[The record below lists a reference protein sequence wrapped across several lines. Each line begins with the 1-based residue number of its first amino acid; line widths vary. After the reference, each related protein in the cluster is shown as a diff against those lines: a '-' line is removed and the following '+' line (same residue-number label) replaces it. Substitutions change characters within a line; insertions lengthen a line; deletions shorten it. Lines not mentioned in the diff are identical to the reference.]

1 MTDINHARIVERLG
15 DTHEER
21 ILAIL
26 NDLEERI
33 ASIVLAAPLTDGKL
47 SDLAW
52 AIQARTQIEQAFR
65 ETFITEADSIVRNYD
80 EVTASLGAMF
90 EEYGG
95 LFEVSEDILTN
106 LKRVSFQ
113 GFQDIASTFADELA
127 NELYQNTLAGRPI
140 DESVRNVRQKINGVF
155 MESDKNEVNRLV
167 AIAQE
172 GGKPA
177 EEAVQALHKI
187 YAADRTG
194 NNMRRYA
201 SQMVHDSVMQ
211 FDASIN
217 VAAGKELGVEKWK
230 YYGSVIRDSRDWC
243 KKHAGK
249 SYTED
254 EIREMWASS
263 SWTGKAA
270 GDPFIVRGGYNCRHH
285 WRPVFDDE
293 VLDA

>member
-1 MTDINHARIVERLG
+1 MTDIDHARIVERLG

-65 ETFITEADSIVRNYD
+65 ETFLTEADSIVRNYD

-140 DESVRNVRQKINGVF
+140 NESVKNVRQKINGVY
-155 MESDKNEVNRLV
+155 MESDKAEVNRLV
-167 AIAQE
+167 TLAKE
-172 GGKPA
+172 GS
-177 EEAVQALHKI
+177 EEAVEALHKI

-211 FDASIN
+211 FDASLN
-217 VAAGKELGVEKWK
+217 VAAGKEVGANKWK
-230 YYGSVIRDSRDWC
+230 YYGSVIRDSREWC

-263 SWTGKAA
+263 SWTGKAP

>member
-1 MTDINHARIVERLG
+1 MSDINHARIVERLG
-15 DTHEER
+15 DTHEAR

-26 NDLEERI
+26 NDLEDRI

-65 ETFITEADSIVRNYD
+65 ETFLTEADSIVRNYD

-95 LFEVSEDILTN
+95 LFNVSDDILTN

-127 NELYQNTLAGRPI
+127 NELYQNTIAGRPI

-155 MESDKNEVNRLV
+155 MESDKDEVNRLV
-167 AIAQE
+167 ALAKE
-172 GGKPA
+172 GS
-177 EEAVQALHKI
+177 EEAVEALHRV

-211 FDASIN
+211 FDASLN
-217 VAAGKELGVEKWK
+217 VAAGKEIGAEKWK

-254 EIREMWASS
+254 EIRDMWASS

-293 VLDA
+293 VTDA

>member
-1 MTDINHARIVERLG
+1 
-15 DTHEER
+15 
-21 ILAIL
+21 
-26 NDLEERI
+26 
-33 ASIVLAAPLTDGKL
+33 
-47 SDLAW
+47 
-52 AIQARTQIEQAFR
+52 
-65 ETFITEADSIVRNYD
+65 
-80 EVTASLGAMF
+80 
-90 EEYGG
+90 
-95 LFEVSEDILTN
+95 
-106 LKRVSFQ
+106 VSFQ

-127 NELYQNTLAGRPI
+127 NELYQNTIAGRPI

-155 MESDKNEVNRLV
+155 MESDKDEVNRLV
-167 AIAQE
+167 ALAKE
-172 GGKPA
+172 GS
-177 EEAVQALHKI
+177 EEAVEALHRV

-211 FDASIN
+211 FDASLN
-217 VAAGKELGVEKWK
+217 VAAGKEIGAEKWK

-254 EIREMWASS
+254 EIRDMWASS

-293 VLDA
+293 VTDA

>member
-1 MTDINHARIVERLG
+1 MSDINHARIVERLG
-15 DTHEER
+15 DTHEAR

-26 NDLEERI
+26 NDLEDRI

-65 ETFITEADSIVRNYD
+65 ETFLTEADSIVRNYD
-80 EVTASLGAMF
+80 DVTASLGAMF

-95 LFEVSEDILTN
+95 LFNVSDDILTN

-155 MESDKNEVNRLV
+155 MESDKDEVNRLV
-167 AIAQE
+167 ALAKE
-172 GGKPA
+172 GS
-177 EEAVQALHKI
+177 EEAVEALHRV

-211 FDASIN
+211 FDASLN
-217 VAAGKELGVEKWK
+217 VAAGKDIGAEKWK

-243 KKHAGK
+243 RKHAGK

-254 EIREMWASS
+254 EIRDMWASS

-293 VLDA
+293 VTDA

>member
-1 MTDINHARIVERLG
+1 MSDINHARIVERLG
-15 DTHEER
+15 DTHEAR

-26 NDLEERI
+26 NDLEDRI

-65 ETFITEADSIVRNYD
+65 ETFLTEADSIVRNYD
-80 EVTASLGAMF
+80 DVTASLGAMF

-95 LFEVSEDILTN
+95 LFNVSDDILTN

-155 MESDKNEVNRLV
+155 MESDKDEVNRLV
-167 AIAQE
+167 ALAKE
-172 GGKPA
+172 GS
-177 EEAVQALHKI
+177 EEAVEALHRV

-211 FDASIN
+211 FDASLN
-217 VAAGKELGVEKWK
+217 VAAGKEIGAEKWK
-230 YYGSVIRDSRDWC
+230 YYGSVIRDSREWC
-243 KKHAGK
+243 KNHAGK

-254 EIREMWASS
+254 EIRDMWASS

-293 VLDA
+293 VTDA